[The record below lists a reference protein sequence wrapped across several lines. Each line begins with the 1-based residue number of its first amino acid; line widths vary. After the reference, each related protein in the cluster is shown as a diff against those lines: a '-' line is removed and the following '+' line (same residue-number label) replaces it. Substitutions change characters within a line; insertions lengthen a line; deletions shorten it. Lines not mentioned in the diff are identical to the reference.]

1 MDNNRFIGFTLIML
15 LILTYY
21 TFFPPGQNTSPEVSD
36 KVVATESVDNNT
48 VENIESIKENNID
61 ERFNS
66 NIQEESFV
74 VENENIIITF
84 SNKGAI
90 ISDVKLKGYT
100 NPVNEKVNIY
110 GESGNFDIVIND
122 GKNSRFNEII
132 FDKKI
137 QSNGENK
144 IVTFTASDIDQ
155 KKITVIYE
163 INDGFLIESKILL
176 NDRFINP
183 ENLKFNW
190 SSNLLHQENNIT
202 NEKNQTR
209 INYFTKDDEF
219 DYTSASS

>member
-1 MDNNRFIGFTLIML
+1 ML

-36 KVVATESVDNNT
+36 EVVATESVDNNT

-90 ISDVKLKGYT
+90 ISDVKLKDYT

-110 GESGNFDIVIND
+110 GESGNFDIV
-122 GKNSRFNEII
+122 
-132 FDKKI
+132 FDW
-137 QSNGENK
+137 
-144 IVTFTASDIDQ
+144 
-155 KKITVIYE
+155 
-163 INDGFLIESKILL
+163 LL
-176 NDRFINP
+176 V
-183 ENLKFNW
+183 
-190 SSNLLHQENNIT
+190 
-202 NEKNQTR
+202 
-209 INYFTKDDEF
+209 
-219 DYTSASS
+219 